1 LPKRNFD
8 QFKEKRL
15 LIEGELNRLEHET
28 FENKTLAK
36 LLSRPEIKYKDLPD
50 QNVKLSDEITSQVE
64 TIIKY
69 SGYVNR
75 QETEVVRQKKMAE
88 KEIPKGF
95 DYLSVPSLRIE
106 AKQKLTNIRPRTIGQ
121 ASRISGV
128 SPADISLLLV
138 WLKNNGKN
146 KY

>member
-1 LPKRNFD
+1 
-8 QFKEKRL
+8 
-15 LIEGELNRLEHET
+15 
-28 FENKTLAK
+28 
-36 LLSRPEIKYKDLPD
+36 LPD
-50 QNVKLSDEITSQVE
+50 QNVKLSEEITSQVE

-75 QETEVVRQKKMAE
+75 QETEVVRQKKMAD
-88 KEIPKGF
+88 KEIPNSF
-95 DYLSVPSLRIE
+95 DYLNVPSLRIE
-106 AKQKLTNIRPRTIGQ
+106 AKQKLTKIKPRTIGQ

-138 WLKNNGKN
+138 WLKKNGKN